1 MQKHFLVPIT
11 PKTVFNFT
19 YSKSQNLHGNNLDN
33 HGAEVWWR
41 RVWEGSNIVSFQLH
55 CALTKNE
62 GLTNLNH
69 HLQMGQMSN
78 VRVLGECSVHTL
90 QQTGSCSPVS
100 QTLNRKIQCVLQT
113 KHLFTIIIYL
123 SIHLHTLHMSSNHTD
138 IKWYC
143 SYKKAPNFI
152 LNDARVPLFICL
164 GSCCV
169 WDMNIKSTFLFFTSS
184 SWYQMTVAG
193 NWLVIQAH

>member
-1 MQKHFLVPIT
+1 MAIILTTMEQKC
-11 PKTVFNFT
+11 
-19 YSKSQNLHGNNLDN
+19 G
-33 HGAEVWWR
+33 G
-41 RVWEGSNIVSFQLH
+41 
-55 CALTKNE
+55 
-62 GLTNLNH
+62 
-69 HLQMGQMSN
+69 
-78 VRVLGECSVHTL
+78 GECERAATLCPSSSTVRSPRMRDWQTWTTIFRWGRWAMYGYLESVVYTPFSRL
-90 QQTGSCSPVS
+90 AAAPQSVRRWTGKYS
-100 QTLNRKIQCVLQT
+100 VLQT

-164 GSCCV
+164 GNCCV